1 MGQHTAP
8 TPTHT
13 KARGSTEVRA
23 ALATVLPARYPRQV
37 FAKLPAADTQWTA
50 RGRVGPAVVATA

>member
-37 FAKLPAADTQWTA
+37 FAKLPAADTQ
-50 RGRVGPAVVATA
+50 